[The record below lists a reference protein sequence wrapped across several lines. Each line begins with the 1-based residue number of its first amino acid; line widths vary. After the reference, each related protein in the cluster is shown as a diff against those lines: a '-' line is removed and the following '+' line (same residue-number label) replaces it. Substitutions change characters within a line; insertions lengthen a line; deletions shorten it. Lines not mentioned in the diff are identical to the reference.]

1 MRDLEIRGA
10 GNLLGAEQSGFIM
23 EMGIEMYQ
31 RIVEE
36 AVAELKEQEFE
47 KLFQG
52 TKVQLH
58 RPAGDTTIDA
68 DVEAYIPDIF
78 IESDSERLDFYRR
91 LYGVSSTAE
100 IQSMRDELR
109 DRFGEYP
116 QEVENLF
123 GVVELKTIAS
133 KIGFTKVEIVKN
145 QLSLHFPSAEE
156 KKFYE
161 SDDGTVSPFQRIMS
175 HIATLRKYRAHLKQD
190 GKQLKLNATI
200 PGGSEA
206 QTVLASVKDLL
217 ATFSNISFQTA

>member
-1 MRDLEIRGA
+1 
-10 GNLLGAEQSGFIM
+10 M

-52 TKVQLH
+52 TNAQA
-58 RPAGDTTIDA
+58 RRTNGETTIDA
-68 DVEAYIPDIF
+68 DVEAYIPDVF

-91 LYGVSSTAE
+91 LYGVSSTDE
-100 IQSMRDELR
+100 IQAMRDELR

-116 QEVENLF
+116 EEVENLF

-133 KIGFTKVEIVKN
+133 KIGFTKVELLRN

-161 SDDGTVSPFQRIMS
+161 SDDGSVPPFQQIMS
-175 HIATLRKYRAHLKQD
+175 LVATLRRYRPHLKQD

-200 PGGSEA
+200 LGGSDA
-206 QTVLASVKDLL
+206 RALLASVKEVLTIL
-217 ATFSNISFQTA
+217 AAASSVAGEQR